1 MRLIDNILIKEMG
14 FTSTTHDRCIY
25 KHDNIFNETVYII
38 RQVDDFMLGC
48 KDEKT
53 AKDIFNIIG
62 TKLQFPSE
70 KLKGVVPFEYLGL
83 VTDYNGVDIRQTRD
97 YIEMHCTNY
106 IDRLLKSHSWTTK
119 SDDDLSNNH
128 LGSTKPVYRVSQP
141 YRDNLSDEELLKQF
155 KANEKSKT
163 HSMKSSKPLSPLPA
177 DCIDTMF
184 KEVGPL
190 EGSVDH
196 TILEKKN
203 GFGYRTLLGE
213 LMYAYITCRPDIGYA
228 ITSLSKFS
236 TRPSAVH
243 YKLLRGVAKYLR
255 STRSWGIRFH
265 RSEPMND
272 MEPGVKYDI
281 ELPSEL
287 SAFPVDIKEPRLKC
301 FVDAAHGND
310 LRQRRSTTGYVFTFA
325 GGAVVYKS
333 KTQTLT
339 AGSSTEAEF
348 IAAVSA
354 AKAARY
360 LRSVLREMGFE
371 QRGPTIIYIDNMSAL
386 KIINDNTSPT
396 ERTRHMDIRFF
407 QVQDWRLDGDIIMKH
422 IPGILNPSDDLTK
435 PLGWVLHSRHCRRI
449 MGHFEHA

>member
-1 MRLIDNILIKEMG
+1 MKFNREINRRQVLPVQHSLQGHPESGKMWMRLIDNILIKEMG

-255 STRSWGIRFH
+255 STRSWGIRF
-265 RSEPMND
+265 RRPEPMND

-287 SAFPVDIKEPRLKC
+287 RNFPVDIKEPRLKC
-301 FVDAAHGND
+301 FVDAAHAND

-371 QRGPTIIYIDNMSAL
+371 QRGPTIIYIDKNMSAL
-386 KIINDNTSPT
+386 KIDY
-396 ERTRHMDIRFF
+396 
-407 QVQDWRLDGDIIMKH
+407 Q
-422 IPGILNPSDDLTK
+422 
-435 PLGWVLHSRHCRRI
+435 
-449 MGHFEHA
+449 